1 MKKSKLL
8 VKEVEVLCDVICKK
22 VNEGRK
28 KRLEELVGKD
38 KEYKMLVKRCDEL
51 VKKVE
56 VLRKEEEELVELNKK
71 VNKKLMEGEGGV
83 SFNRVLGWGYSNVDN
98 RVGILNKYVDR
109 SEVYNRLM
117 VENMD
122 GELKVG
128 DMVDRLVE
136 EFLGK

>member
-8 VKEVEVLCDVICKK
+8 VKEIEVLCDVICKK

-28 KRLEELVGKD
+28 KRLEEKVGKD
-38 KEYKMLVKRCDEL
+38 KEYKMLVKKCEEL

-56 VLRKEEEELVELNKK
+56 GLKKEEEELIELNKK
-71 VNKKLMEGEGGV
+71 INKKFKEGEGGV
-83 SFNRVLGWGYSNVDN
+83 SYNRVIGWGYCNIGD
-98 RVGILNKYVDR
+98 RVGLLNKCVNR

-128 DMVDRLVE
+128 DMVDRFVK
-136 EFLGK
+136 EFLEK

>member
-8 VKEVEVLCDVICKK
+8 VKEIEVLCSVICKK
-22 VNEGRK
+22 VDEGKK

-38 KEYKMLVKRCDEL
+38 KEYKMLVKRCEEL

-56 VLRKEEEELVELNKK
+56 GLKKEEEELVELNKK
-71 VNKKLMEGEGGV
+71 INKKFKEGEGGV
-83 SFNRVLGWGYSNVDN
+83 TFNRVLGFGYSNVSN
-98 RVGILNKYVDR
+98 MVGILNKCVNRND
-109 SEVYNRLM
+109 VFNRLM

-128 DMVDRLVE
+128 DMVDRLVK
-136 EFLGK
+136 EFLEK

>member
-51 VKKVE
+51 VKKIE
-56 VLRKEEEELVELNKK
+56 VLRKEEEELIELNKK
-71 VNKKLMEGEGGV
+71 VNSKFKGGV
-83 SFNRVLGWGYSNVDN
+83 SFNRVLGWGYSNVNN
-98 RVGILNKYVDR
+98 RVELVSRYVDR

>member
-8 VKEVEVLCDVICKK
+8 VKEIEVLCDVICKK

-28 KRLEELVGKD
+28 KRLEEMVGKD

-56 VLRKEEEELVELNKK
+56 GLRKEEEELIELNKK
-71 VNKKLMEGEGGV
+71 VNSKFKGGV
-83 SFNRVLGWGYSNVDN
+83 SFNRVLGWGYSNVNN
-98 RVGILNKYVDR
+98 RVELVSKYVDR

-128 DMVDRLVE
+128 DMVDRLVK
-136 EFLGK
+136 EFLSK

>member
-28 KRLEELVGKD
+28 KRLEEMVGKD
-38 KEYKMLVKRCDEL
+38 KEYKMLVKRCGEL

-56 VLRKEEEELVELNKK
+56 GLRKEEEELVELNKK
-71 VNKKLMEGEGGV
+71 VNSKFKGGV
-83 SFNRVLGWGYSNVDN
+83 SFNRVLSWGYSNVNN
-98 RVGILNKYVDR
+98 RVELISKYVDR

-128 DMVDRLVE
+128 DMVDRLVK
-136 EFLGK
+136 EFLSK